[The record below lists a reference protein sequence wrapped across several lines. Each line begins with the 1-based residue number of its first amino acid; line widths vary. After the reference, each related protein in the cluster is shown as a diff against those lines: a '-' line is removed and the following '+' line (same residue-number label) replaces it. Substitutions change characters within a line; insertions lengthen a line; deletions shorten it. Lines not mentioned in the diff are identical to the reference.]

1 MNRGRIG
8 SGREA
13 AESTARGQGR
23 WAAAPSGRPDGY
35 AGDKAKAVKIVPEA
49 VVKMISDLT
58 HGESAPGA
66 SQGLA
71 PHPGQ
76 IASTYRRRF
85 EELKVRF
92 NRQGSTILVGEAD
105 A

>member
-1 MNRGRIG
+1 MAKGDGRQRHQHGPQGEGSKDRPGSRGEDDERP
-8 SGREA
+8 SL
-13 AESTARGQGR
+13 RG
-23 WAAAPSGRPDGY
+23 D
-35 AGDKAKAVKIVPEA
+35 
-49 VVKMISDLT
+49 
-58 HGESAPGA
+58 SAPGA

-85 EELKVRF
+85 EELKLRF
-92 NRQGSTILVGEAD
+92 IDEGSTILVGEAD